1 MEKSLKCL
9 AKSFDVPGAFS
20 VLFLPVVQDALT
32 HYVRGVLQIEQCLAD
47 ARPSF
52 VVSSPLHR
60 TEIVDAGTSK
70 MPSLRLV
77 RLVNLCRRLPGI
89 CSHVPES
96 GAFRGFE
103 CALHPQP
110 CPRWSFQPCNDIT
123 DRLWERRGENNPLL
137 GVSMSLFTPRPPT
150 NWSLRSGT
158 QRSRMEG
165 SIKCHFRCQDEDV
178 ILQYIFLEQSC
189 HTEFLVCCSSSSA
202 SKGWRKVL
210 KSPLRNT
217 VLPNGHSRLSDM
229 HACERG
235 ASCNLGSGI
244 GISQSIVHR

>member
-1 MEKSLKCL
+1 M
-9 AKSFDVPGAFS
+9 SFDVTGAFS
-20 VLFLPVVQDALT
+20 VLFLPVVQDSLT

-47 ARPSF
+47 AHPLSF
-52 VVSSPLHR
+52 HLRSI
-60 TEIVDAGTSK
+60 EQKNAGTIK
-70 MPSLRLV
+70 ISLRRLGW
-77 RLVNLCRRLPGI
+77 LVNLCRPLQRIYPQVSSLSQVWMRF
-89 CSHVPES
+89 SHTTS
-96 GAFRGFE
+96 SKAF
-103 CALHPQP
+103 
-110 CPRWSFQPCNDIT
+110 FQFCNDIT
-123 DRLWERRGENNPLL
+123 DRVREGGENNPLL

-158 QRSRMEG
+158 PRSRMEG

-178 ILQYIFLEQSC
+178 ILQYLFLEQSC
-189 HTEFLVCCSSSSA
+189 HTEFLMCCSSSSA